1 MRDYRAR
8 NLRIGFVP
16 TMGFLHAGHA
26 RLIEE
31 ARAWSDVVV
40 VSIFVN
46 PIQFGP
52 KEDLQSYPRD
62 LDRDVKISGTAGA
75 DVVFHPTVTGMYP
88 FGFQTSVK
96 VSGVSRGLCG
106 DRRPDL
112 FEGVA
117 TVVLKLFNLV
127 QPDSAYFGEKDYQQL
142 LVIKRMV
149 SDLALPVSIVGVP
162 TVREPDGLAMSS
174 RNSYLNAEQ
183 RQQALCV
190 RRGLEAIQQAYKAGE
205 RDTAKLIAVGTDMVS
220 QTAKVDYVD
229 VRDAQTLQHADVVA
243 TPSRAF
249 IAAFVGTTRLIDNL
263 PLTHGA

>member
-26 RLIEE
+26 RLMEE

-62 LDRDVKISGTAGA
+62 LERDVKTSQTAGA
-75 DVVFHPTVTGMYP
+75 DIVFHPSVTGMYP

-96 VSGVSRGLCG
+96 VAEVSRGLCG

-142 LVIKRMV
+142 VVIKRMV

-174 RNSYLNAEQ
+174 RNTYLTPEQ

-190 RRGLEAIQQAYKAGE
+190 RRGLEAMQQAYKSGE
-205 RDTAKLIAVGTDMVS
+205 RETKKLIALGTELVAV
-220 QTAKVDYVD
+220 TAKVDYVD
-229 VRDAQTLQHADVVA
+229 VRDAQTLRHEDIVA
-243 TPSRAF
+243 SPCRAF

-263 PLTHGA
+263 PLA